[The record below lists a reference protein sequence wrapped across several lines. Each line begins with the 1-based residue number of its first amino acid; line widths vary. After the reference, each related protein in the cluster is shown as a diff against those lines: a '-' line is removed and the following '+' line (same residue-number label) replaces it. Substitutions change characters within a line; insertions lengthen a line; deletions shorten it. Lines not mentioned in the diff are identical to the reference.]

1 MHPNSSFVE
10 PFRSHVR
17 PDPKTTAKIFDS
29 AMIVLD
35 TNVLLDLYRVTPGA
49 REEMLNVIEAAK
61 EKIWIPHQVALEFH
75 RNRVGAAKDQLDFYP
90 ATCKSLET
98 LKNQA
103 MQKVNEFANRC
114 ALGGAAKLQFK
125 EALEEAFEM
134 TIAQVK
140 EHQANFDLSIGKILN
155 EDPILDRLSVILD
168 GRVGPPLDSDALG
181 VALKEAERRKNEQ
194 IPPGFRDSAKQSN
207 SAGDYL
213 LWEQTLIA
221 AEADNRTVVLVSN
234 DEKDDWVEKQLNFT
248 TGPQEFLV
256 EEMRSRASSD
266 LLIMTFPS
274 FLEVAKRKFQATV
287 SSQTL
292 EQARRAVDRDKG
304 ATKPIFLR
312 AERAQRVLLHFQE
325 MADWADER
333 YVKAQAALVT
343 AKASGDPIKIEAAE
357 QGAETAEVIRTM
369 NQGKLE
375 SFKLALHQAPVI
387 KDEAKLIL
395 TSPVRSAVV
404 RVLAQEE

>member
-1 MHPNSSFVE
+1 
-10 PFRSHVR
+10 
-17 PDPKTTAKIFDS
+17 
-29 AMIVLD
+29 MIVLD

-61 EKIWIPHQVALEFH
+61 ESVWIPHQVALEFH

-114 ALGGAAKLQFK
+114 ALNGVAKLQFK

-140 EHQANFDLSIGKILN
+140 EHQANFDLTIGKILN

-168 GRVGPPLDSDALG
+168 GRVGPPLDSDALS
-181 VALKEAERRKNEQ
+181 VALEEAERRKNEQ

-221 AEADNRTVVLVSN
+221 AESGNRTVLIVSN

-248 TGPQEFLV
+248 TGPREFLV

-274 FLEVAKRKFQATV
+274 FLEAAKRKFQATV

-292 EQARRAVDRDKG
+292 EQARRAVAREKST
-304 ATKPIFLR
+304 TKPIFLSL
-312 AERAQRVLLHFQE
+312 ERAQKVLLHFQE
-325 MADWADER
+325 MADWADGR
-333 YVKAQAALVT
+333 YAKAQTTLAT
-343 AKASGDPIKIEAAE
+343 AHSGGNPIKIEAAE
-357 QGAETAEVIRTM
+357 QGAESAEMIRTM
-369 NQGKLE
+369 NQDKLE
-375 SFKLALHQAPVI
+375 SFKLALHQAPII
-387 KDEAKLIL
+387 KDEARL
-395 TSPVRSAVV
+395 TLSSLVRSAVV
-404 RVLAQEE
+404 RVLAEEE